1 MFIERTTAIEIC
13 LMNFKY
19 GSGFAMAV
27 MRGLVISGL
36 FAADTLNKFAGKL
49 VGRMCGDVQFVI
61 FFKKW

>member
-1 MFIERTTAIEIC
+1 
-13 LMNFKY
+13 MNFKY

-27 MRGLVISGL
+27 MRCLVISGL

-49 VGRMCGDVQFVI
+49 VGRMCGDVQLVI

>member
-1 MFIERTTAIEIC
+1 
-13 LMNFKY
+13 MNFKY

-36 FAADTLNKFAGKL
+36 FAADTFNKFAGKL
-49 VGRMCGDVQFVI
+49 VGRMCGDIQLVI